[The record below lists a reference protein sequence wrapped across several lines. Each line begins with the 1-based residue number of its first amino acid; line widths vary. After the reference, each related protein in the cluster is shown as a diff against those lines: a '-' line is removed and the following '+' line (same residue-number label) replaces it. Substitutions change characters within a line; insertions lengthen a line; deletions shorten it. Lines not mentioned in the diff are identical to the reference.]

1 MSVSHL
7 REKKS
12 VSTQL
17 QLACTCGKTRAI
29 GKKAFPASGAPRVDQ
44 RNRPA
49 RIPPGRMM
57 EFYTKWHLLKQI
69 ICLTSLT
76 FCMLAPGVRGAAT
89 TAMVS
94 DVDSGNSVMDDTVYY
109 SHRQGGGSL
118 TTSSTVSPM
127 ETLLRPRASSKDAL
141 AGSERDNQKRNESE
155 RVLPHPR
162 SMCFY
167 HISKKFVAVR
177 SFHVQ
182 ASALARAVLATVFL
196 ATSLLV
202 VASLFAMVWCV
213 CRGCRSA
220 KKEDNPVAVQAPP
233 PAYTASK
240 GGPFGGFHS
249 VLNDPP
255 PPYGCAIDSTTVVGH
270 TNGRD
275 TAYCSQRK
283 EPHTPTLGVPSQ
295 QADRPPTYDA
305 VVSCIRQPPTL
316 VAITG

>member
-1 MSVSHL
+1 
-7 REKKS
+7 
-12 VSTQL
+12 
-17 QLACTCGKTRAI
+17 
-29 GKKAFPASGAPRVDQ
+29 
-44 RNRPA
+44 
-49 RIPPGRMM
+49 MM
-57 EFYTKWHLLKQI
+57 VFHTKWHLLNQI
-69 ICLTSLT
+69 TCLTTLA

-118 TTSSTVSPM
+118 TTSSTASPM

-141 AGSERDNQKRNESE
+141 AGSGRDNQKRNESE

-182 ASALARAVLATVFL
+182 ASALGRAVLATVFL
-196 ATSLLV
+196 ATSLLA

-220 KKEDNPVAVQAPP
+220 KKEGNPVAVQTPP

-240 GGPFGGFHS
+240 GGSFGGFHD
-249 VLNDPP
+249 VLNDTP
-255 PPYGCAIDSTTVVGH
+255 PPYGCAMDSTTMVGH
-270 TNGRD
+270 TVGRD
-275 TAYCSQRK
+275 TAYCSQRE

-295 QADRPPTYDA
+295 QEDRPPTYDA

-316 VAITG
+316 VAMPG